1 MSDTGGA
8 APTGTPPVPGWG
20 SLEVHPGSGVVHRG
34 PDVLLVVPTVSPAL
48 VEATSELVALCGDVP
63 DPTGRRR
70 VRRAARLLTEAEPED
85 LPEFA
90 LVIDAGDHLTV
101 LVHGD
106 VTVSVT
112 GEQDLSFSAAESLA
126 WVERVVPLPY
136 ETVTIDSPS
145 GRSGR
150 AALEPARGLP
160 LDLLAGTVPGGG
172 ATLQR
177 GATAT
182 SASERTAE
190 PGAQELAR
198 VLERPAYL
206 RSRTGGPA
214 KGPAEAEVS
223 GRVPAGA
230 SAAPD
235 ARREPGHAAE
245 PAAAAEPVTAAPAG
259 SRDGSPPAREAS
271 DSAGGR
277 TVLRQTVQVRR
288 VSLARHGRPAGG
300 ARRAPLPVGAATGG
314 SLTAAH
320 GQVVLIEGVLCPAG
334 HLNEPGAGTCAPCG
348 APMGAASP
356 RVTQPRPPLGV
367 LVTDEGAVYTVTTD
381 YVIGRDPEH
390 APDVVAGRARA
401 LVLRDAENSTS
412 RVHARLTVS
421 GWEVQVTDSGS
432 ANGTFVSSGGPA
444 GPWNAVYREP
454 GTPLRPGDRVRLGKR
469 QLLFDRYH
477 LPSTPLQAA
486 GREGSG
492 GSHR

>member
-8 APTGTPPVPGWG
+8 APTGTPPVLGWG
-20 SLEVHPGSGVVHRG
+20 RLEVHPGSGVVHRG

-90 LVIDAGDHLTV
+90 LVIDAGDHLAV

-126 WVERVVPLPY
+126 WVERVVPLPC
-136 ETVTIDSPS
+136 ETVTIESPS
-145 GRSGR
+145 GGSASR
-150 AALEPARGLP
+150 AAESPRGLP
-160 LDLLAGTVPGGG
+160 LDLLAGTVPGSG

-182 SASERTAE
+182 STSERAAE
-190 PGAQELAR
+190 PGAQEQAR

-206 RSRTGGPA
+206 RSGTGGPP
-214 KGPAEAEVS
+214 KGPAESEVT
-223 GRVPAGA
+223 GPVPAGA
-230 SAAPD
+230 SAAPE
-235 ARREPGHAAE
+235 AGREPGHAAE
-245 PAAAAEPVTAAPAG
+245 PVTAPAVP
-259 SRDGSPPAREAS
+259 RPDGAPPAREAS
-271 DSAGGR
+271 DGTDGH

-300 ARRAPLPVGAATGG
+300 ARRAPLPVGAAAGG
-314 SLTAAH
+314 SFTAAH
-320 GQVVLIEGVLCPAG
+320 GQVVLIQGVLCPAG

-348 APMGAASP
+348 APIGGEAP

-412 RVHARLTVS
+412 RVHARLSVS
-421 GWEVQVTDSGS
+421 GWEVLVADSGS
-432 ANGTFVSSGGPA
+432 ANGTFVSSGGQA

-492 GSHR
+492 GPHR